1 MRGKVLVGAL
11 LLALVVTGCGAK
23 DSTKPADPPAGQQ
36 NPASQPPAGQPSAGQ
51 GQAAAGS
58 LPVVA
63 ASSKATYTVEE
74 TFVGRT
80 GINKAIGTTSAF
92 EGALDLKDGLI
103 TGGTVKVDLRTL
115 KSDSGQRDSTLMRQ
129 FLESDKHPFATF
141 VITGMEGDALKEGA
155 KSAIILKGKMT
166 IHDTERELSFKGE
179 GELAGGNVKLNLT
192 ANFNMSEFGITV
204 PNIAGML
211 KAEDPVALAIEVT
224 AGK

>member
-23 DSTKPADPPAGQQ
+23 DSTKPVDPPAGQQ
-36 NPASQPPAGQPSAGQ
+36 SPAPQPSAGQPSAGQ
-51 GQAAAGS
+51 GAATANS
-58 LPVVA
+58 FPIKA
-63 ASSKATYTVEE
+63 ESAKATYTVEE

-80 GINKAIGTTSAF
+80 GINRAIGTTSAF
-92 EGALDLKDGLI
+92 EGALEVQDGLI

-115 KSDSGQRDSTLMRQ
+115 KSDSGQRDGALMKQ
-129 FLESDKHPFATF
+129 YLESNKYPFATF
-141 VITGMEGDALKEGA
+141 VITGMEGGALKEGT
-155 KSAIILKGKMT
+155 KSGIILKGKMT
-166 IHDTERELSFKGE
+166 IHDTEKELSFKGD
-179 GELAGGNVKLNLT
+179 GELTGGNVKLSLT

-211 KAEDPVALAIEVT
+211 KAEDPVLLAIEVT

>member
-1 MRGKVLVGAL
+1 M
-11 LLALVVTGCGAK
+11 
-23 DSTKPADPPAGQQ
+23 
-36 NPASQPPAGQPSAGQ
+36 
-51 GQAAAGS
+51 
-58 LPVVA
+58 VA
-63 ASSKATYTVEE
+63 ASSKASYTVEE

-80 GINKAIGTTSAF
+80 GFNKAIGTTSAF

-129 FLESDKHPFATF
+129 FLESNQYPFATF
-141 VITGMEGDALKEGA
+141 VISGMEGGALKEGA
-155 KSAIILKGKMT
+155 KSAIVLKGKMT
-166 IHDTERELSFKGE
+166 IHDTEKELSFKGE
-179 GELAGGNVKLNLT
+179 GELTGGSVKLNLT
-192 ANFNMSEFGITV
+192 ASFNMSEFGITV